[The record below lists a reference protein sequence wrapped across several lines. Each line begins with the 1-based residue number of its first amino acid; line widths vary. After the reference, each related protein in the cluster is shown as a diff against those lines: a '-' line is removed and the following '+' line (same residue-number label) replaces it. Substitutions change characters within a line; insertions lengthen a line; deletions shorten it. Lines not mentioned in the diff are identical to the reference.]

1 MWKRVFVWST
11 YSWEKK
17 KTSAIQEQKQSMHK
31 TSKEAISFTS

>member
-17 KTSAIQEQKQSMHK
+17 NSAIQEQKQSMHK